1 LLYGL
6 EYLKEMGVMGVK
18 VFDDSMLVVQQIK
31 GDNQCLDGVL
41 NNYRDRCWDVIKT
54 LDEFSISHIPRE
66 SNWRANY
73 LAQQASGYNVVKG
86 MFIIKDNST
95 VQEGQVGDDKWAKAC
110 KKVDHDGMKNIP
122 NTQNIDQGGTVT
134 GEDAASGEAVMG
146 ESTIRMDWSRHK
158 VMV

>member
-66 SNWRANY
+66 SNWRAIY

-95 VQEGQVGDDKWAKAC
+95 VQEGQVGDDK
-110 KKVDHDGMKNIP
+110 
-122 NTQNIDQGGTVT
+122 
-134 GEDAASGEAVMG
+134 
-146 ESTIRMDWSRHK
+146 
-158 VMV
+158 